1 MQHTIFITGG
11 TGLVGADIIR
21 RLLRDERVTRVL
33 ALVRGDEHS
42 ALPRLVDAVQR
53 LEGSPLEAE
62 LLEKLTVV
70 RGDVT
75 RPYFG
80 WRRQEWQACAR
91 RVTHIVHSAA
101 DVRFHLPLEEARRV
115 NVGGTRVMLA
125 FAEQAAEAGCLR
137 HFAYVSTAYV
147 CGDRT
152 GRVPE
157 ESDGSV
163 PHFSNSYEQSK
174 WECEQLL
181 RTAMPRIPATIFRPS
196 IIVGDAGSGRTNA
209 FKALYVPLRLIARNL
224 LCAVP
229 VGDVPLDVVPVDY
242 VSRAICHVLL
252 GGNGAGQ
259 TLHLTAGEAR
269 SSRAS
274 EIAVHARTAA
284 GLPAVPAAAVPD
296 NAAAVPNNA
305 TAVPNNATAMP
316 TAAAG
321 ARSMQR
327 AAMEVLAEFAPYLT
341 QARDFDDSNTRAALE
356 GSGITVPAFRNYVD
370 VIIGYCLESCWGKRV
385 PQAVRLRPAA

>member
-53 LEGSPLEAE
+53 LEGNALEAD

-80 WRRQEWQACAR
+80 WKRQEWQACAR

-115 NVGGTRVMLA
+115 NVGGTREMLA
-125 FAEQAAEAGCLR
+125 FADQAAEAGCLR

-152 GRVPE
+152 GRVRE

-181 RTAMPRIPATIFRPS
+181 RAAMPRIPSTIFRPS

-252 GGNGAGQ
+252 GSNGAGQ

-274 EIAVHARTAA
+274 EIAVRARTAA
-284 GLPAVPAAAVPD
+284 GLPALPDTAVSDTAAPAAVVAPD
-296 NAAAVPNNA
+296 NAD
-305 TAVPNNATAMP
+305 
-316 TAAAG
+316 AG

-370 VIIGYCLESCWGKRV
+370 VIIRYCLESCWGKRV
-385 PQAVRLRPAA
+385 PRAVRLRPAA

>member
-21 RLLRDERVTRVL
+21 RLLRDERVARVL

-53 LEGSPLEAE
+53 LEGVPLDADM
-62 LLEKLTVV
+62 LEKLTVV

-80 WRRQEWQACAR
+80 WGRQEWQACAR

-125 FAEQAAEAGCLR
+125 FAEQAADAGCFR

-147 CGDRT
+147 CGDRS

-157 ESDGSV
+157 ESDGAV
-163 PHFSNSYEQSK
+163 PRFSNSYEQSK
-174 WECEQLL
+174 WECEQLV
-181 RTAMPRIPATIFRPS
+181 RAAMPHIPCTIFRPS

-229 VGDVPLDVVPVDY
+229 AGDVPLDVVPVDY

-252 GGNGAGQ
+252 GGSGAGR

-274 EIAVHARTAA
+274 EIAQRARIAA
-284 GLPAVPAAAVPD
+284 GLPAVPAAAAVPD
-296 NAAAVPNNA
+296 D
-305 TAVPNNATAMP
+305 
-316 TAAAG
+316 AAAG
-321 ARSMQR
+321 ARSVQR

-356 GSGITVPAFRNYVD
+356 GSGITVPAFRSYVD
-370 VIIGYCLESCWGKRV
+370 VIIRYCLESCWGKRT
-385 PQAVRLRPAA
+385 PQPVRLRPAA

>member
-1 MQHTIFITGG
+1 MQNTIFITGG

-42 ALPRLVDAVQR
+42 ALPRLIDAVQR
-53 LEGSPLEAE
+53 LEGNALEAD

-80 WRRQEWQACAR
+80 WKRQEWQARAR

-115 NVGGTRVMLA
+115 NVGGTSEMLA

-174 WECEQLL
+174 WECEQLV
-181 RTAMPRIPATIFRPS
+181 RAAMPRIPSTIFRPS

-252 GGNGAGQ
+252 GGNGAGR

-274 EIAVHARTAA
+274 EIALRARTAA
-284 GLPAVPAAAVPD
+284 GLPAAPAAVVAQG
-296 NAAAVPNNA
+296 NAAAPA
-305 TAVPNNATAMP
+305 TVVAPENTD
-316 TAAAG
+316 AG
-321 ARSMQR
+321 ARCMQR

-370 VIIGYCLESCWGKRV
+370 VIIRYCLESCWGKRV